1 MADTAAAVD
10 AGWRRKAIKRM
21 RKAATPAPE
30 VISDPVESA
39 QAAGLRYVSDTQPG
53 IRRKRAGKGFVYVG
67 TDGKTIRDA
76 KELSRIRSL
85 AIPPAYTDVWICP
98 SPNGHIQATGRDA
111 RARKQ
116 YRYHPKWREVRD
128 ETKFGR
134 MLGFSQALPKIRARL
149 ERDLSLPGLP
159 REKVLA
165 TVVRLLECTCIRV
178 GNDEYAKSNRSY
190 GLTTLQDRHVEISGS
205 NLRFEFRGKSGKTHK
220 VDLNDRRLARIV
232 ERCQDLPGEDLFQ
245 YLDDD
250 EVRQTIGS
258 GDVNEYIR
266 EISGQEFTA
275 KDFRTWAG
283 TLLAI
288 EALTK
293 IGPFS
298 TQRNAKSNVL
308 KAIDQVAEQLNNTR
322 SVCRKYYVHPAV
334 LESYMDGKLLEHL
347 GNGSKQGA
355 KDELAADE
363 AAVVRL
369 LQRHLGTAPTA
380 GQREERGERV
390 PSFRRSVVPHIHRLF
405 HLGRQ
410 CRCEARLEPSSGVGR
425 ATVGPKYFSP

>member
-1 MADTAAAVD
+1 MATRQRSSQARQ
-10 AGWRRKAIKRM
+10 RRWGRVEKKVIKRM
-21 RKAATPAPE
+21 RKVAVPAPE
-30 VISDPVESA
+30 IVSDPVESA

-53 IRRKRAGKGFVYVG
+53 IRRKRAGKGFVYVA

-111 RARKQ
+111 RGRKQ

-205 NLRFEFRGKSGKTHK
+205 KLRFEFRGKSGKTHK

-266 EISGQEFTA
+266 DISGQEFTA

-308 KAIDQVAEQLNNTR
+308 KAIDKVAEQLNNTR

-334 LESYMDGKLLEHL
+334 LESYMEGNLLEHL

-355 KDELAADE
+355 KDDLAADE
-363 AAVVRL
+363 VAVVRL
-369 LQRHLGTAPTA
+369 LQRHLGNNSN
-380 GQREERGERV
+380 GNG
-390 PSFRRSVVPHIHRLF
+390 
-405 HLGRQ
+405 
-410 CRCEARLEPSSGVGR
+410 
-425 ATVGPKYFSP
+425 KK